1 MLHMN
6 YETVKKELESL
17 HIHIPWRD
25 QKEEDVKIIKKL
37 AINLITAKT
46 CGLCPYLILKKTN
59 LYLEKLDRDGILV
72 VLQSDTTSVDVVDVF
87 DQIEL
92 VQKTEENDCILT
104 NKGQKA
110 LNLCLKFWPDLINI
124 TAKISFKM

>member
-1 MLHMN
+1 MN

-59 LYLEKLDRDGILV
+59 LYLEKLDRDGILE